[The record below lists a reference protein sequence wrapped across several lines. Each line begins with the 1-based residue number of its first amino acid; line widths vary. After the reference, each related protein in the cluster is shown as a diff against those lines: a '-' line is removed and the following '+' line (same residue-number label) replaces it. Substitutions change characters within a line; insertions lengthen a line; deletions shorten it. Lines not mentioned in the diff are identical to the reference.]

1 MGGDS
6 GPAGAAGELAATV
19 RRLRAALEAEP
30 DDAELHGRLGRVLFR
45 LGFEAE
51 GAAHLKTAVRL
62 SQAPERWR
70 KALKRT
76 REGRPAEEDQRR
88 LAEGLSALAGGRPR
102 DALCEFKAV
111 IAQAPLSEAAW
122 LGLRGALHAL
132 GRERAVVKAGKRWR
146 RSWPA
151 HPAGVEAAL
160 ARPLSRR
167 GLVFD
172 PREPLR
178 VRPIKEVLTRVGS
191 ADELRR
197 TPNSYL
203 WIDDGKQPI
212 ECAPVIPLEPDGS
225 DAMTLRRQTGRRL
238 MARFDDALLVGVG
251 LVVTR
256 KGEVVSDLLASRN
269 FHVEQRDGT
278 LRFPPGALQD
288 GAGEVRVFDSPR
300 LLMAGPTDR
309 SYGDWINQYPTR
321 LTIAEAAGVDCPPVV
336 RSDIGQRYVEML
348 EALGVAP
355 ERLMRHNGFASV
367 FPQLYLP
374 SWPLKFRQEPM
385 PGWFDVYR
393 RAWAPAPAERRRI
406 YLTRRGV
413 SHRSLLNEPEI
424 AEIFA
429 RHGFDIVAPETLS
442 MGEMIELFAGPSLV
456 AGPYGSAVRSLVFC
470 RQKPVVFTIMPPYD
484 RRFIEG
490 SGLFFAQAG
499 VRFAWVRGEPAPQ
512 AGAEHPNESPWTVDP
527 AMVEDRLQRL
537 LDYLRV
543 NPEIGSDSA

>member
-1 MGGDS
+1 MNLARE
-6 GPAGAAGELAATV
+6 PAAAGELAETV
-19 RRLRAALEAEP
+19 LRLRAALALEP
-30 DDAELHGRLGRVLFR
+30 DDAQLHGRLGLVLYR

-51 GAAHLKTAVRL
+51 AAAHLKVAVRR
-62 SQAPERWR
+62 STAPERWR
-70 KALKRT
+70 KALR
-76 REGRPAEEDQRR
+76 RVRQDGLGDEDRLRLAEAFSALAEGRPGD
-88 LAEGLSALAGGRPR
+88 ALADFKELVLKAPR
-102 DALCEFKAV
+102 SA
-111 IAQAPLSEAAW
+111 AAW

-132 GRERAVVKAGKRWR
+132 GRDPAAAKAGGRWR

-151 HPAGVEAAL
+151 HRPGVEAAL

-167 GLVFD
+167 GLIFD

-178 VRPIKEVLTRVGS
+178 IRSIREVLKRVGS
-191 ADELRR
+191 AEELRR
-197 TPNSYL
+197 TPNAYL
-203 WIDDGKQPI
+203 WIDEHRLPI
-212 ECAPVIPLEPDGS
+212 ECSPVIPLEADGS
-225 DAMTLRRQTGRRL
+225 DAMVLHRSTGRRL

-251 LVVTR
+251 LVVTP
-256 KGEVVSDLLASRN
+256 KGEVVSELLGSRN
-269 FHVEQRDGT
+269 FRVEQRDGT
-278 LRFPPGALQD
+278 LRFPPRALQD
-288 GAGEVRVFDSPR
+288 GAGEVRVFDAPG

-336 RSDIGQRYVEML
+336 RSDIGERYVDML

-367 FPQLYLP
+367 FPQLYVP

-393 RAWAPAPAERRRI
+393 RAWAPPPAERRRI

-413 SHRSLLNEPEI
+413 DHRSLLNEPEI

-429 RHGFDIVAPETLS
+429 RRGFDIVAPEALS
-442 MGEMIELFAGPSLV
+442 MGEMIKLFAGPSVV

-499 VRFAWVRGEPAPQ
+499 VRFAWVQGEPAAE
-512 AGAEHPNESPWTVDP
+512 AGADHPNESPWIVDP
-527 AMVEDRLQRL
+527 ALVADRLERL
-537 LDYLRV
+537 LDCLRI
-543 NPEIGSDSA
+543 NPEIASDSA